1 MSEAV
6 VATPRP
12 SGNSLTNLIDS
23 RRGKMFGIAE
33 IIALALSCFVLFLV
47 LLSYLYFLV
56 PARAR
61 RATVEADQARLQSN
75 LQKLRGI
82 VGVAQSTQQRADAI
96 STSLDRFE
104 TVSLVRPDEGR
115 MALYGELNQL
125 MTKNG
130 LRNTSGPSYT
140 TLDPIGSKVTPG
152 ASANTKWQSVYPGI
166 GVLVTVEGSYQNL
179 RRFIQDL
186 ERTKQF
192 VIINEVELQRA
203 ENSSQIAA
211 PTDSETGTRESLVS
225 LQLNMTM
232 YFQRNG
238 TENGVSGQER

>member
-6 VATPRP
+6 VATPKRSNP
-12 SGNSLTNLIDS
+12 LTNLLDS

-56 PARAR
+56 PARGR
-61 RATVEADQARLQSN
+61 RSAVEADQIRLQQN
-75 LQKLRGI
+75 LVKLRSI
-82 VGVAQSTQQRADAI
+82 VDVAQNTQQRADAI

-125 MTKNG
+125 ITKNG

-140 TLDPIGSKVTPG
+140 ALDPIGTKVTAG
-152 ASANTKWQSVYPGI
+152 TSANTKWQSVYPGV
-166 GVLVTVEGSYQNL
+166 GVSVTVEGSYQNV

-203 ENSSQIAA
+203 ENSGQIASA
-211 PTDSETGTRESLVS
+211 TDTESGTRQSLVS

-232 YFQRNG
+232 YFQRNE
-238 TENGVSGQER
+238 TENGREGQQR

>member
-6 VATPRP
+6 VATPKPANR
-12 SGNSLTNLIDS
+12 LTNVLAS

-33 IIALALSCFVLFLV
+33 ILALALSCFVLLLV

-61 RATVEADQARLQSN
+61 RVAVEGDQVRLQSN
-75 LQKLRGI
+75 LDKLRRI
-82 VGVAQSTQQRADAI
+82 VDEEHSTQQRADAI
-96 STSLDRFE
+96 ATSLDKFE
-104 TVSLVRPDEGR
+104 TASLVRSDEGR

-125 MTKNG
+125 ITKNG

-140 TLDPIGSKVTPG
+140 ALDPIGTKVTAG
-152 ASANTKWQSVYPGI
+152 SSANTKWQSVYPGV
-166 GVLVTVEGSYQNL
+166 GVTVTVEGSYQNL

-203 ENSSQIAA
+203 ENSGQIASA
-211 PTDSETGTRESLVS
+211 TDSESGTRESLVS

-232 YFQRNG
+232 YFQRNEG
-238 TENGVSGQER
+238 ENGVGGQER

>member
-1 MSEAV
+1 MSEAII
-6 VATPRP
+6 ATPNP
-12 SGNSLTNLIDS
+12 SRSALTNFLDS

-61 RATVEADQARLQSN
+61 RVTVESDQARLQAN
-75 LQKLRGI
+75 LEKLRSI
-82 VGVAQSTQQRADAI
+82 VDVEQNTQQRADAI
-96 STSLDRFE
+96 STSLDKFE

-125 MTKNG
+125 IIKNG
-130 LRNTSGPSYT
+130 LRNTSGPTYT
-140 TLDPIGSKVTPG
+140 ALDPIGTKVTAG
-152 ASANTKWQSVYPGI
+152 TSANTKWQSVYPGI
-166 GVLVTVEGSYQNL
+166 AVLVTVEGPYQNL
-179 RRFIQDL
+179 RHFIQDL

-211 PTDSETGTRESLVS
+211 ATDSESGTRESLVS

-232 YFQRNG
+232 YFQRN
-238 TENGVSGQER
+238 ENGAGGQER

>member
-1 MSEAV
+1 
-6 VATPRP
+6 
-12 SGNSLTNLIDS
+12 
-23 RRGKMFGIAE
+23 MFGIAE
-33 IIALALSCFVLFLV
+33 IVALALSCLVLFLV

-56 PARAR
+56 PARGR
-61 RATVEADQARLQSN
+61 RSAVEADQIRLQQN
-75 LQKLRGI
+75 LVKLRSI
-82 VGVAQSTQQRADAI
+82 VDVAQNTQQRADAI

-104 TVSLVRPDEGR
+104 TVSLVQPDEGR

-125 MTKNG
+125 ITKNG

-140 TLDPIGSKVTPG
+140 ALDPIGTKVTAG
-152 ASANTKWQSVYPGI
+152 SSANTKWQSVYPGV
-166 GVLVTVEGSYQNL
+166 GVSVTVEGSYQNL

-203 ENSSQIAA
+203 ENSSQIASA
-211 PTDSETGTRESLVS
+211 TDTESGTRQSLVS

-232 YFQRNG
+232 YFQRNE
-238 TENGVSGQER
+238 TENGMGGQQR

>member
-12 SGNSLTNLIDS
+12 SGNSLTNLLDS
-23 RRGKMFGIAE
+23 RRGRMFGIAE

-56 PARAR
+56 PARGR
-61 RATVEADQARLQSN
+61 RSAIEADQIRLQQN
-75 LQKLRGI
+75 LVKLRSI
-82 VGVAQSTQQRADAI
+82 VDVAQNTQQRADAI

-104 TVSLVRPDEGR
+104 TISLVRPDEGR

-125 MTKNG
+125 ITKNG

-140 TLDPIGSKVTPG
+140 ALDPIGTKVTAG
-152 ASANTKWQSVYPGI
+152 NSANTKWQSVYPGV
-166 GVLVTVEGSYQNL
+166 GVSVTIEGSYQNL
-179 RRFIQDL
+179 RHFIQDL

-203 ENSSQIAA
+203 ENSSQIGSA
-211 PTDSETGTRESLVS
+211 TDTESGTRQSLVS

-232 YFQRNG
+232 YFQRNETG
-238 TENGVSGQER
+238 AGGPQR

>member
-6 VATPRP
+6 VATPKP
-12 SGNSLTNLIDS
+12 SSSLRNLLDS

-33 IIALALSCFVLFLV
+33 IVALALSCFVLFLV

-56 PARAR
+56 PARGR
-61 RATVEADQARLQSN
+61 RITVEADLARLQSN
-75 LQKLRGI
+75 LDKLRRI
-82 VGVAQSTQQRADAI
+82 VDQEHSTQQRADAI
-96 STSLDRFE
+96 ATSLDKFE
-104 TVSLVRPDEGR
+104 TASLVRSDEGR

-125 MTKNG
+125 ITKNG

-140 TLDPIGSKVTPG
+140 ALDPIGTKVTAG
-152 ASANTKWQSVYPGI
+152 SSANTKWQSVYPGV

-203 ENSSQIAA
+203 ENSGIAA
-211 PTDSETGTRESLVS
+211 ATDSESGTRESLVS

-232 YFQRNG
+232 YFQRKEA
-238 TENGVSGQER
+238 ENGVGGQER

>member
-6 VATPRP
+6 VATPKP
-12 SGNSLTNLIDS
+12 SNRLTNVLAS

-33 IIALALSCFVLFLV
+33 ILALVFSCFVLLLV

-61 RATVEADQARLQSN
+61 RVAVEGDQVRLQSN
-75 LQKLRGI
+75 LDKLRRI
-82 VGVAQSTQQRADAI
+82 VDEEHSTQQRADAI
-96 STSLDRFE
+96 ATSLDKFE
-104 TVSLVRPDEGR
+104 TASLVRSDEGR

-125 MTKNG
+125 ITKNG

-140 TLDPIGSKVTPG
+140 ALDPIGTKVTAG
-152 ASANTKWQSVYPGI
+152 SSANTKWQSVYPGV
-166 GVLVTVEGSYQNL
+166 GVMVTVEGSYQNL

-211 PTDSETGTRESLVS
+211 ATDSETGTRESLVS

-238 TENGVSGQER
+238 SENGAVGQER

>member
-6 VATPRP
+6 VATPK
-12 SGNSLTNLIDS
+12 SSNSLTNLLDS
-23 RRGKMFGIAE
+23 RRGKMFGLAE
-33 IIALALSCFVLFLV
+33 IVALALSCFVLFLV

-56 PARAR
+56 PARGR
-61 RATVEADQARLQSN
+61 RITAESDQARLQSN
-75 LQKLRGI
+75 LDKLRRI
-82 VGVAQSTQQRADAI
+82 VDEQHSTQQRADAI
-96 STSLDRFE
+96 ATSLDKFE
-104 TVSLVRPDEGR
+104 TASLVRSDEGR

-125 MTKNG
+125 ITKNG

-140 TLDPIGSKVTPG
+140 ALDPIGTKVTAG
-152 ASANTKWQSVYPGI
+152 SSANTKWQSVYPGI
-166 GVLVTVEGSYQNL
+166 GVMVTVEGSYQNL

-203 ENSSQIAA
+203 ENSGQVASA
-211 PTDSETGTRESLVS
+211 TDSESGTRESLVS

-232 YFQRNG
+232 YFQRNSA
-238 TENGVSGQER
+238 ENGVGGQER

>member
-1 MSEAV
+1 MSEV
-6 VATPRP
+6 VLATPRP
-12 SGNSLTNLIDS
+12 SRNSLTNLIDS

-61 RATVEADQARLQSN
+61 RATVEADQTRLRQN

-82 VGVAQSTQQRADAI
+82 VDVAHSTQQRADAI
-96 STSLDRFE
+96 STSLDKFE

-125 MTKNG
+125 ITKNG

-140 TLDPIGSKVTPG
+140 ALDPIGTKVTAG
-152 ASANTKWQSVYPGI
+152 TSANTKWQSVYPGI
-166 GVLVTVEGSYQNL
+166 GVVVTVEGPYQNL

-211 PTDSETGTRESLVS
+211 ATDSESGTRQSLVS

-232 YFQRNG
+232 YFQRNE
-238 TENGVSGQER
+238 TENGASGQER

>member
-6 VATPRP
+6 VATPKP
-12 SGNSLTNLIDS
+12 SNRLTNVLAS

-33 IIALALSCFVLFLV
+33 ILALAFSCFVLLLV

-61 RATVEADQARLQSN
+61 RVAVEGDQVRLQSN
-75 LQKLRGI
+75 LDKLRRI
-82 VGVAQSTQQRADAI
+82 VDEEHSTQQRADAI
-96 STSLDRFE
+96 ATSLDKFE
-104 TVSLVRPDEGR
+104 TASLVRSDEGR

-125 MTKNG
+125 ITKNG

-140 TLDPIGSKVTPG
+140 ALDPIGTKVTAG
-152 ASANTKWQSVYPGI
+152 SSANTKWQSVYPGV
-166 GVLVTVEGSYQNL
+166 GVMVTVEGSYQNL

-203 ENSSQIAA
+203 ENSGQIASA
-211 PTDSETGTRESLVS
+211 TDSESGTRESLVS

-232 YFQRNG
+232 YFQRNEG
-238 TENGVSGQER
+238 ENGVGGPER

>member
-1 MSEAV
+1 MSEAI
-6 VATPRP
+6 VATPKP
-12 SGNSLTNLIDS
+12 SKSRTNLLGS

-33 IIALALSCFVLFLV
+33 IVALALSCFVLFLV

-56 PARAR
+56 PARGR
-61 RATVEADQARLQSN
+61 RSAVEADQTRLQQN
-75 LQKLRGI
+75 LVKLRGI
-82 VGVAQSTQQRADAI
+82 VDVAQNTQQRADAI

-125 MTKNG
+125 ITKNG

-140 TLDPIGSKVTPG
+140 ALDPIGTKVTAG
-152 ASANTKWQSVYPGI
+152 TSANTKWQSVYPGV
-166 GVLVTVEGSYQNL
+166 GVSVTVEGSYQNL

-203 ENSSQIAA
+203 ENSSQIASA
-211 PTDSETGTRESLVS
+211 TDTESGTRQSLVS

-232 YFQRNG
+232 YFQRNE
-238 TENGVSGQER
+238 TENGREGQQR

>member
-6 VATPRP
+6 VATPKR
-12 SGNSLTNLIDS
+12 SNTLTNLLDS

-56 PARAR
+56 PARGR
-61 RATVEADQARLQSN
+61 RSAVEADQIRLQQN
-75 LQKLRGI
+75 LVKLRSI
-82 VGVAQSTQQRADAI
+82 VDVAQNTQQRADAI

-125 MTKNG
+125 ITKNG

-140 TLDPIGSKVTPG
+140 ALDPIGTKVTAG
-152 ASANTKWQSVYPGI
+152 TSANTKWQSVYPGV
-166 GVLVTVEGSYQNL
+166 GVSVTVEGSYQNV

-203 ENSSQIAA
+203 ENSGQLASA
-211 PTDSETGTRESLVS
+211 TDTESGTRQSLVS

-232 YFQRNG
+232 YFQRNQ
-238 TENGVSGQER
+238 TENGREGQQR

>member
-6 VATPRP
+6 VATPKR
-12 SGNSLTNLIDS
+12 SNSLTNLLDS
-23 RRGKMFGIAE
+23 RRGRMFGIAE

-56 PARAR
+56 PARGR
-61 RATVEADQARLQSN
+61 RSAVEADQIRLQQN
-75 LQKLRGI
+75 LVKLRGI
-82 VGVAQSTQQRADAI
+82 VDVAQNTQQRADAI

-125 MTKNG
+125 ITKNG

-140 TLDPIGSKVTPG
+140 ALDPIGTKVTAG
-152 ASANTKWQSVYPGI
+152 TSANTKWQSVYPGV
-166 GVLVTVEGSYQNL
+166 GVSVTVEGPYQNL

-203 ENSSQIAA
+203 ENSSQIASA
-211 PTDSETGTRESLVS
+211 TDTESGTRQSLVS

-232 YFQRNG
+232 YFQRDE
-238 TENGVSGQER
+238 TENGREGQQR